1 MLQPHCLGRRAAG
14 MLVVLALATAG
25 CSRARDVGS
34 ARNLPTPQVLAD
46 HCRDHVGEPRVEKV
60 SDGIWVARGYDLANT
75 ILIRTDAGN
84 VVVDPGMD
92 LARARAAR
100 AALLAASPGPVT
112 AIIYTHS
119 HIDHIGAA
127 SVYQEPGTQ
136 IWATEAFRD
145 HLVKQYGVFQRAE
158 LRRGGRQFGRHV
170 ADADLPC
177 SALGRRTNL
186 EIAETGVRMPTHT
199 FAGRTTLAI
208 GGTTIELV
216 EAHGETHDQLFIW
229 LPDRRAL
236 LPGDNIYYAF
246 PNLYTIRGTTPRP
259 VGAWIAS
266 LDAMRRYEPELLIP
280 SHTSW
285 LAGRRAIAD
294 LLRDYRDGIQWVRD
308 HVVRGANAG
317 HSLDEIVAT
326 VGLPPHLRTQ
336 PALQELYGQL
346 DWSARAIF
354 TNELG
359 WFDGEAAD
367 LYAPA
372 APDVAAREIALM
384 GGPAAVAESAAGA
397 LAAGDSQWAAHLYR
411 KLLTAG
417 GADEAVGAWQAGLA
431 DALGASAAAVANSN
445 GRAYLLE
452 RAWELRNGGY
462 APPTPPRIDD
472 ALLREIPLDVFFA
485 AMSMRLIPEQA
496 VDVHES
502 VVFDV
507 PGEGRRYVL
516 TVRRGIAELSIGE
529 ALPGTPA
536 PLATVTVDGLTWRRL
551 ALQIDGPA
559 GALARGDL
567 KISGN
572 RIGFLRFIDRFERG
586 L

>member
-1 MLQPHCLGRRAAG
+1 M
-14 MLVVLALATAG
+14 
-25 CSRARDVGS
+25 
-34 ARNLPTPQVLAD
+34 
-46 HCRDHVGEPRVEKV
+46 
-60 SDGIWVARGYDLANT
+60 
-75 ILIRTDAGN
+75 
-84 VVVDPGMD
+84 
-92 LARARAAR
+92 
-100 AALLAASPGPVT
+100 
-112 AIIYTHS
+112 
-119 HIDHIGAA
+119 
-127 SVYQEPGTQ
+127 
-136 IWATEAFRD
+136 
-145 HLVKQYGVFQRAE
+145 
-158 LRRGGRQFGRHV
+158 
-170 ADADLPC
+170 
-177 SALGRRTNL
+177 
-186 EIAETGVRMPTHT
+186 EIAETGIRMPTHT
-199 FAGRTTLAI
+199 FSGRTTLEV

-266 LDAMRRYEPELLIP
+266 LDAMRRYQPEWLIP

-285 LAGRRAIAD
+285 LGGSQAIAD

-308 HVVRGANAG
+308 HVVRGANDG
-317 HSLDEIVAT
+317 LSLDEIVAT
-326 VGLPPHLRTQ
+326 VGLPPHLRAQ

-367 LYAPA
+367 LYGPA
-372 APDVAAREIALM
+372 APEAAGREIALM
-384 GGPAAVAESAAGA
+384 GGPAAVAEAAAAA
-397 LAAGDSQWAAHLYR
+397 LADGDPHWAAHLYR

-417 GADEAVGAWQAGLA
+417 GAAEAVGAWQAGLA
-431 DALGASAAAVANSN
+431 DALAASAAAVANSN

-462 APPTPPRIDD
+462 VPPAPPRIGDV
-472 ALLREIPLDVFFA
+472 LLREIPLDAFFE

-516 TVRRGIAELSIGE
+516 TVRRGIAELSIGD
-529 ALPGTPA
+529 ALPGTPE

-567 KISGN
+567 KIAGN
-572 RIGFLRFIDRFERG
+572 RLGFLRFIDRFKRG